1 MIILKIGII
10 DYGMGNINSVFNAIQ
25 VLGHEAVFLKNP
37 DMITEVDKL
46 ILPGVGAFG
55 EGMKRLEEANWVNTL
70 ENECK
75 IGTKPLLG
83 ICLGMQLLAS
93 EGYEFGH
100 YKGLNFISGK
110 VEKLSLNEKQYRLP
124 HIGWNTVK
132 FVSESNLYNNL
143 GEERDFYFV
152 HSYVFIPN
160 DEKDVSGVCNHGTD
174 FVASIENKNIFGTQ
188 FHPEK
193 SHKAGLAVL
202 NNFIQY
208 EVDLNAEK

>member
-1 MIILKIGII
+1 MILLKIGII
-10 DYGMGNINSVFNAIQ
+10 NYGMGNIKSVFNAVQ
-25 VLGHEAVFLKNP
+25 VLGYEAVLLESP
-37 DMITEVDKL
+37 EMITEVDKV

-110 VEKLSLNEKQYRLP
+110 VEKLSLNEKNYRFEP
-124 HIGWNTVK
+124 YWVTRTG
-132 FVSESNLYNNL
+132 
-143 GEERDFYFV
+143 
-152 HSYVFIPN
+152 
-160 DEKDVSGVCNHGTD
+160 
-174 FVASIENKNIFGTQ
+174 
-188 FHPEK
+188 
-193 SHKAGLAVL
+193 
-202 NNFIQY
+202 
-208 EVDLNAEK
+208 

>member
-1 MIILKIGII
+1 MILKIGII

-25 VLGHEAVFLKNP
+25 VLGYEAVFLKNP
-37 DMITEVDKL
+37 DMITEVDKV

-55 EGMKRLEEANWVNTL
+55 EGMKKLEESNWVNTL
-70 ENECK
+70 KNECK
-75 IGTKPLLG
+75 IGMKPLLG

-93 EGYEFGH
+93 EGNEFGH

-110 VEKLSLNEKQYRLP
+110 VEKLSLNEKKYRLP

-132 FVSESNLYNNL
+132 FASKSNLYNNL

-160 DEKDVSGVCNHGTD
+160 NEKDISGVCNHGTD

-193 SHKAGLAVL
+193 SHKTGLAVL

-208 EVDLNAEK
+208 EVDLNVEK